1 LILVITDPFQIILLL
16 IAGFVA
22 GVINAVAGGGKLL
35 VLPALIA
42 SGLPPLTANITSSL
56 VLWPGAA
63 GAAWQYLGELK
74 KVPRKYF
81 LLLIPS
87 FAGALVGTIALQH
100 TSNSVF
106 THLVPW
112 LMLVG
117 VLFFT
122 LQPYLNKYIHHP
134 FNKRPRLSL
143 IVIGVLLLIAS
154 VYGGY
159 FGAGFGFVLMALLGF
174 TNLKSVYQFSAI
186 KNIVGGGMELIGVI
200 YFAIAGGIAW
210 EIGLIAMIGC
220 IAGGIFGARF
230 ALKVPQ
236 TRIRTIITI
245 VGITLTSVVFMQA
258 YMSS

>member
-1 LILVITDPFQIILLL
+1 VITDPLQIILLL
-16 IAGFVA
+16 LAGFIA

-74 KVPRKYF
+74 KIPRKYF

-100 TSNSVF
+100 TSNSIF
-106 THLVPW
+106 AQLVPW

-122 LQPYLNKYIHHP
+122 FQPYLNKYIRQP
-134 FNKRPRLSL
+134 LSKRPHLSL
-143 IVIGVLLLIAS
+143 AVIGILLLVAS
-154 VYGGY
+154 IYGGY

-174 TNLKSVYQFSAI
+174 TSLKSVYQFSAI
-186 KNIVGGGMELIGVI
+186 KNIVGGGMELLGVI
-200 YFAIAGGIAW
+200 YFTIVGGIAW
-210 EIGLIAMIGC
+210 QIGLVAMVGC
-220 IAGGIFGARF
+220 IIGGVLGARF
-230 ALKVPQ
+230 ALKIPQ
-236 TRIRTIITI
+236 AHIRTIITI
-245 VGITLTSVVFMQA
+245 VGIILTAVVFVQA